1 MPTRA
6 RLYIVCSDRPRN
18 GKTLLARL
26 IADWLEQEGERP
38 LVFDLDVDKSDLSR
52 HLPAAEV
59 VNLLRTPERVALF
72 DAVVADPFRNVVI
85 EVPASLL
92 SRFLEE
98 GETVGLF
105 EALQETGP
113 VPLFLHV
120 VDRNLD
126 SVRRARALAERHP
139 GLVRPVRNLAIGDV
153 LDEEEAAALYLE
165 LFERGE
171 IVLPRLSQ
179 AALDVVERPGFSFAA
194 FMAGRLALPSPRLE
208 FELRDVCSE
217 VFEQLQ
223 RLRLSLG
230 FDDLRS
236 MGLV

>member
-38 LVFDLDVDKSDLSR
+38 LIVDLDGDKRDLAR

-59 VNLLRTPERVALF
+59 VNLQRTPERVAMF
-72 DAVVADPFRNVVI
+72 DAIVADSTRNVVM
-85 EVPASLL
+85 EVPASQLA
-92 SRFLEE
+92 RFLKE
-98 GETVGLF
+98 GETVGFF
-105 EALQETGP
+105 EAVRETGP

-120 VDRNLD
+120 VDRGLE
-126 SVRRARALAERHP
+126 SIRRARALAERHP
-139 GLVRPVRNLAIGDV
+139 GLVRPVRNLAIGDM
-153 LDEEEAAALYLE
+153 LDHEDAAALYLD
-165 LFERGE
+165 LFEQGE
-171 IVLPRLSQ
+171 IVLPRLSRP
-179 AALDVVERPGFSFAA
+179 ALDVVERPGFSFAA
-194 FMAGRLALPSPRLE
+194 FMAGRLVVPSRRLE
-208 FELRDVCSE
+208 FELRDVCSGI
-217 VFEQLQ
+217 FEQLR